1 MTKAMS
7 LTAEFISL
15 KSFEHNR
22 LKISADLG
30 FSKPESSLLGCSTFE
45 TTVFKVF
52 GASETR
58 FCGIGARGMEGDV
71 GFIEGKVGAEG
82 KTEGIGDG
90 TVGAE
95 GKTEGF
101 GDGTVG
107 AEGKTEGAE
116 GTGEAGLMKL
126 SGYLFSDF
134 IGTSFNFSHKEY
146 AT

>member
-1 MTKAMS
+1 MS

-90 TVGAE
+90 TG
-95 GKTEGF
+95 
-101 GDGTVG
+101 G